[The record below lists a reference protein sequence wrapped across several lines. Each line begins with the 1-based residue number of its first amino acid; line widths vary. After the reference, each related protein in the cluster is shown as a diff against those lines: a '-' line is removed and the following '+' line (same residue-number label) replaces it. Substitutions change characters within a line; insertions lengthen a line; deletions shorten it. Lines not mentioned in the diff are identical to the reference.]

1 MPINK
6 LKLFIFFSIFIGAGL
21 ILHFI
26 KNNYNIKGLMQLQN
40 FEIAR
45 NNFKIIKIK
54 VIDNINRSFIY
65 SIKQGTKLIE
75 LVEFNRTLN
84 QYIDKKKINNNII
97 LEDGEEYYLSI
108 RKLISGE
115 TINLNKASLE
125 DLCMLPMINKEI
137 AQSILE
143 YRMENGK
150 FHNEDEL
157 RNIKGL
163 NVKRINTIKNYINL
177 GE

>member
-6 LKLFIFFSIFIGAGL
+6 LKLFIFFSIFIGVGL

-40 FEIAR
+40 FEIER
-45 NNFKIIKIK
+45 NNSKIIKVK

-108 RKLISGE
+108 KKLISGE
-115 TINLNKASLE
+115 MINLNKASIE

-143 YRMENGK
+143 YRMENGQ
-150 FHNEDEL
+150 FHNADEL

-163 NVKRINTIKNYINL
+163 NVKRINTIKKYIYL